1 MHMMHPPHSYC
12 TQSNMRKMRH
22 HILPSFLLFTGYK
35 QCLPPT
41 FSLGLRETI
50 YVDSRSVLYQMKRDI
65 QTIYT
70 NLVLHMHEKNV
81 SIRTPSFAKFASHIP
96 TKT

>member
-1 MHMMHPPHSYC
+1 MHIMHPPHSYC

-22 HILPSFLLFTGYK
+22 HILQMLPSFLHFTGYK

-50 YVDSRSVLYQMKRDI
+50 YMDSQSVFHQMKMDI

-70 NLVLHMHEKNV
+70 NLV
-81 SIRTPSFAKFASHIP
+81 
-96 TKT
+96 

>member
-1 MHMMHPPHSYC
+1 M
-12 TQSNMRKMRH
+12 
-22 HILPSFLLFTGYK
+22 LPSFLLFTGYK

-50 YVDSRSVLYQMKRDI
+50 YMDSQSVLYQWKMDI

-70 NLVLHMHEKNV
+70 NLVLHMYEKDV
-81 SIRTPSFAKFASHIP
+81 STKTPSFGKFASHIP
-96 TKT
+96 TKTFK